1 MSVGETG
8 TLKETRISIHEE
20 QLAVIASDVKCKVAS
35 KTPKF
40 LLILPT
46 FKGGN
51 YNPGQNVW
59 GTLSIFDVFEMQIK
73 LISPPPPPPPEQCW
87 VFEVKHLLH
96 ILHRLRTS
104 ALT

>member
-59 GTLSIFDVFEMQIK
+59 GTLSIFHVLEMQIK
-73 LISPPPPPPPEQCW
+73 LISPPPAAPPPSEQC
-87 VFEVKHLLH
+87 
-96 ILHRLRTS
+96 
-104 ALT
+104 